1 MFKKS
6 YKYMLVVSGSIERYR
21 TRNEARDAM
30 ITHLVDGAKEL
41 GIKYAEFQ
49 APEKLYS
56 QLLEAR
62 GTIEIPHAFNR
73 KFEEVTTDLF

>member
-6 YKYMLVVSGSIERYR
+6 YCYMLIINGSVERYR
-21 TRNEARDAM
+21 TRKEARDAM

-62 GTIEIPHAFNR
+62 GISIIPRAFNR